1 MDKKVIERLI
11 EIERFIEIER
21 LIEEERECE
30 SNEKYKKK
38 NNFLDLLGLWL

>member
-11 EIERFIEIER
+11 EIESFIEIER

-30 SNEKYKKK
+30 SNEKYTKK
-38 NNFLDLLGLWL
+38 NNSSDS